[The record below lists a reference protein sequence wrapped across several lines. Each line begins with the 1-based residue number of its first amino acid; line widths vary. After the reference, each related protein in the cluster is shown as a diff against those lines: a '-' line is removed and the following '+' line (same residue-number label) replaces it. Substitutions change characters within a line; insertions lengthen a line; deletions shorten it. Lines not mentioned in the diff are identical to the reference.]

1 MGGFHRHHG
10 SVLTFGGFFFFLCTG
25 DNRLASWKDVDTLAL
40 YPALCALR
48 LSQIPL
54 FVGRGSSEVRP
65 EVIARVKQLCF
76 FNGSQITP
84 RERTEAEKNYCRL
97 VMYATTSKQQRPQQP
112 SNPTADPAAR
122 LAALIES
129 VDATQHP
136 RFAELIA
143 TYGADLAPPSRTVG
157 GPANLAAELVSV
169 TLRNLSFGSGGSLE
183 PVTKKLPRS
192 LQVNK
197 LQLMVKQLF
206 GLEPRLQ
213 HLSMRVHKDAPPT
226 LLDDETSTL
235 QYYGVVDG
243 AEIFIN
249 EGKDA

>member
-1 MGGFHRHHG
+1 M
-10 SVLTFGGFFFFLCTG
+10 
-25 DNRLASWKDVDTLAL
+25 DKLACFPSLR
-40 YPALCALR
+40 ALR
-48 LSQIPL
+48 LSQVPL

-65 EVIARVKQLCF
+65 EVIARIKQLAF

-84 RERTEAEKNYCRL
+84 RERAEAEKNYCRL
-97 VMYATTSKQQRPQQP
+97 VLHDASARHPAAPAPYSP
-112 SNPTADPAAR
+112 SSSLPAAGDASARMLLVAASVDPA
-122 LAALIES
+122 
-129 VDATQHP
+129 VHP
-136 RFAELIA
+136 RFAELVVQ
-143 TYGADLAPPSRTVG
+143 YGADLAPPTRTMG
-157 GPANLAAELVSV
+157 GPGNLAAELVSV
-169 TLRNLSFGSGGSLE
+169 TLRNLSFGSNGSLE

-192 LQVNK
+192 LQVCK

-226 LLDDETSTL
+226 FLDDDSSSL

-249 EGKDA
+249 EAKDA

>member
-1 MGGFHRHHG
+1 M
-10 SVLTFGGFFFFLCTG
+10 
-25 DNRLASWKDVDTLAL
+25 DTLAR
-40 YPALCALR
+40 YPNLSALR

-65 EVIARVKQLCF
+65 EVIARIKQLRF
-76 FNGSQITP
+76 FNGSQISP

-97 VMYATTSKQQRPQQP
+97 VMYTAAAGQPATVF
-112 SNPTADPAAR
+112 TASGGDAASMAAGVD
-122 LAALIES
+122 AAL
-129 VDATQHP
+129 HP
-136 RFAELIA
+136 RFAELLA
-143 TYGADLAPPSRTVG
+143 LYGADLTPPTRVTG

-169 TLRNLSFGSGGSLE
+169 TFRNLSFSSGGSLE
-183 PVTKKLPRS
+183 PMTKKLPRS

-213 HLSMRVHKDAPPT
+213 QLSMRVHKDAPPT
-226 LLDDETSTL
+226 LLDDEKSSL

-249 EGKDA
+249 EAKDK